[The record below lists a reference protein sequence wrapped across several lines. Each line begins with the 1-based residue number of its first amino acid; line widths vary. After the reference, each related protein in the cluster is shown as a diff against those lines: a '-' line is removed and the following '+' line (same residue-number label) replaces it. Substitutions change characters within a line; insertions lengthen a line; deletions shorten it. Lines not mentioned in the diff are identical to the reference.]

1 MTTDLNTTFR
11 HRLFYL
17 RRRRHQH
24 VCSLVKSPQ
33 PTNSGQ
39 QKTSGERFLPLP
51 KCRRD
56 TESAPVWLHVPKYER
71 PCCRRCS
78 ASQGAGKRGKLGF
91 PGYFFVCL
99 TFSALDRWGKKT
111 DISVPCPMSRSAK
124 QDLPFVRLLSVVFLS
139 ANEFWKSENS
149 REKVHTRCPWL
160 HVCIVYL
167 LFENCKSRLISNSQ
181 VMGDSWK
188 LSSGKRIYMGSSVI
202 YKLFY
207 SHGGFCRDKEMLA
220 DQSVRGRFLFLLR
233 K

>member
-1 MTTDLNTTFR
+1 MITDLNTTFR

-124 QDLPFVRLLSVVFLS
+124 QDLPSVRLLSVVFLS

-188 LSSGKRIYMGSSVI
+188 LSSGKRIYMGSYVI

-207 SHGGFCRDKEMLA
+207 SHGGLCRDKEMLA

>member
-1 MTTDLNTTFR
+1 MNTAFG
-11 HRLFYL
+11 HRPYICAAQQPPPSLIPS
-17 RRRRHQH
+17 HQ
-24 VCSLVKSPQ
+24 SLIPDSKKHPG
-33 PTNSGQ
+33 NA
-39 QKTSGERFLPLP
+39 FLPLP

-56 TESAPVWLHVPKYER
+56 TESAPVWSNVPKYGR
-71 PCCRRCS
+71 PGCRRCS
-78 ASQGAGKRGKLGF
+78 ASQGAGKRGKHGF

-167 LFENCKSRLISNSQ
+167 IYENCKSASYEPLTRN
-181 VMGDSWK
+181 G
-188 LSSGKRIYMGSSVI
+188 GSLKSI
-202 YKLFY
+202 K
-207 SHGGFCRDKEMLA
+207 
-220 DQSVRGRFLFLLR
+220 
-233 K
+233 

>member
-17 RRRRHQH
+17 RRSRHQH

-56 TESAPVWLHVPKYER
+56 TESAPVWSNVPKYER
-71 PCCRRCS
+71 PGCRRCS
-78 ASQGAGKRGKLGF
+78 ASQGAGKRGKHGF

-99 TFSALDRWGKKT
+99 TCSALDRWGKKT

-124 QDLPFVRLLSVVFLS
+124 QDLPFVSLLSVVFLS

-149 REKVHTRCPWL
+149 REKVHTRCAL
-160 HVCIVYL
+160 GFMSVLYT
-167 LFENCKSRLISNSQ
+167 LFMKIASLRLTSNSQ
-181 VMGDSWK
+181 EIVD
-188 LSSGKRIYMGSSVI
+188 
-202 YKLFY
+202 
-207 SHGGFCRDKEMLA
+207 H
-220 DQSVRGRFLFLLR
+220 
-233 K
+233 

>member
-1 MTTDLNTTFR
+1 MTTDLNTAFR
-11 HRLFYL
+11 HRPYICAAQPPPPSLIPS
-17 RRRRHQH
+17 HQ
-24 VCSLVKSPQ
+24 SLV
-33 PTNSGQ
+33 THSGQ

-71 PCCRRCS
+71 PGCRRCS
-78 ASQGAGKRGKLGF
+78 ASQGAGKRGKHGF

-99 TFSALDRWGKKT
+99 TCSALDRWGKKT

-149 REKVHTRCPWL
+149 REKVHTRCAPWL

-167 LFENCKSRLISNSQ
+167 IYENCKSMSYEQFTRNS
-181 VMGDSWK
+181 
-188 LSSGKRIYMGSSVI
+188 GSLKSI
-202 YKLFY
+202 K
-207 SHGGFCRDKEMLA
+207 
-220 DQSVRGRFLFLLR
+220 
-233 K
+233 